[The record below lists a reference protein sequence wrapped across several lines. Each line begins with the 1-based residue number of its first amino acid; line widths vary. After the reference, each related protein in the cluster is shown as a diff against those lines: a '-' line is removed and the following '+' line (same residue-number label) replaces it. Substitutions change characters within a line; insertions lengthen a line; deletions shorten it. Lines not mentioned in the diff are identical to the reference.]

1 MNCHELKEWLLNH
14 DISQDPFGV
23 DVRPGDGDR
32 VEDMDAK
39 IKIHLDHCP
48 DCEKLA
54 TLDRRLDGVL
64 HRHFQPKA
72 TPPRLLER
80 IELDLLSRKSKQQTP
95 SFFRA
100 IRIFAPALATAV
112 LLLVIFNPFEQPG
125 IGSLDELGKFAFADH
140 DSPVIMEIKRGNEND
155 IQGWFKNVMGL
166 KITIP
171 NLTDSGYRL
180 IGARKCQFG
189 DCSAAHLLYDKNGDP
204 ASLYILDLKDIRF
217 TVNRAKE
224 YMLRAAG
231 KTVRIWRN
239 NHQIHA
245 LVI

>member
-1 MNCHELKEWLLNH
+1 MKCHEFKEWLLNH
-14 DISQDPFGV
+14 DISKGPFGIEDRPDNKGRV
-23 DVRPGDGDR
+23 DEMGA
-32 VEDMDAK
+32 E
-39 IKIHLDHCP
+39 IKTHLDHCP

-54 TLDRRLDGVL
+54 ALDRRFDGVL
-64 HRHFQPKA
+64 HRYFQPKV

-80 IELDLLSRKSKQQTP
+80 IELDLLSRESKQHAP
-95 SFFRA
+95 SFFRS

-112 LLLVIFNPFEQPG
+112 LLLVIFNPFAQPG

-140 DSPVIMEIKRGNEND
+140 DSPVIMEIKRGDKND
-155 IQGWFKNVMGL
+155 IQGWFNNVMGL

-189 DCSAAHLLYDKNGDP
+189 NCSAAHLLYDKNGDQ
-204 ASLYILDLKDIRF
+204 ASLYILDLKDIHF
-217 TVNRAKE
+217 KVNRTKE

-239 NHQIHA
+239 NHQVHA